1 MRKAINVF
9 SLALLTILVWT
20 CGIFALEW
28 EYIYEGDI
36 LPDDPALGDK
46 AAGVYKTAG
55 INTSDVCDITPAGE
69 LLSRD
74 SDSSTLRKTIAH
86 GSSVV

>member
-1 MRKAINVF
+1 MMRKAIVVF
-9 SLALLTILVWT
+9 PSVLLATLIWT

-36 LPDDPALGDK
+36 LPDDPSLGDK

-55 INTSDVCDITPAGE
+55 IDTSDVCEITPAGE
-69 LLSRD
+69 RSSRD
-74 SDSSTLRKTIAH
+74 SDSSALRI
-86 GSSVV
+86 